1 MVVIDCSKMSM
12 KNGSKDITTLQKE
25 LNKLGYYNKTFD
37 TVYGYYTKQGVK
49 QFQKKYGLSQD
60 GVFGPVTCKKLNE
73 VAEEKTTTTTTSSTT
88 TATVSTKSIFDCPK
102 ISLKRSTTYS
112 SDVKT
117 LQTYLSQLKY
127 YTREI
132 DGIFGEYTEKAV
144 KLFQK
149 DYKLK
154 EDGWFAQ
161 VTCNKLTQVVASK
174 NLTTTT
180 STSSSATKT
189 STTYTP
195 EYAKQ
200 TSATLT
206 LLPEVVV
213 LPVSELDEATNT
225 KTVTGGSISTD
236 TNFDCSKISLR
247 RNSDSTEEVR
257 KLQTILAARGYY
269 TRQVDGDFGQYTE
282 KAVKKLQSA
291 QGNDPDGVFGPK
303 TCAKLQGTS
312 ATSNTATGTA
322 DKKAKKHTITDIKVT
337 PQITDDMDG
346 LSHDITL
353 QTPYSEDKFGY
364 MRKLQ
369 KTIFEYKKDTDVII
383 HHEGYIN
390 EIKLAQEDG
399 AFMIELQIVGY
410 TAFLD
415 MTVEFEKTAKR
426 SVLIQDLAALCGLK
440 AVVDTTGLT
449 DDEYTIKVQ
458 KATTTG
464 TGNGASG
471 LTQLNGDD
479 CTGHYQTNS
488 LSAWSNDIDKCGGN
502 TKIGNS
508 SANYATETAGMS
520 GKEAI
525 LSIWNRFKYGKP
537 GNSHYYPDNEVCPRK
552 LWNKTGTVYGN
563 CADISRLVKCV
574 GEVHG
579 LKVGIKHAPDH
590 YYNLIEWEGKV
601 YTFDCCFQSKRGW
614 YAGQKNNTLCFFNGP
629 WSNG

>member
-25 LNKLGYYNKTFD
+25 LNKLGYYKRTFD
-37 TVYGYYTKQGVK
+37 TTYGYYTKQGVK

-60 GVFGPVTCKKLNE
+60 GVFGPKTCKKLNE
-73 VAEEKTTTTTTSSTT
+73 VAEEKNTTKTTTST

-102 ISLKRSTTYS
+102 ISLKRSSTYS

-117 LQTYLSQLKY
+117 LQSYLSQLKY
-127 YTREI
+127 YTRQV
-132 DGIFGEYTEKAV
+132 DGVFGEYTEKAV

-161 VTCNKLTQVVASK
+161 LTCNKLTQVVASK

-180 STSSSATKT
+180 STSSSSATKT

-247 RNSDSTEEVR
+247 RNSDSKEEVR
-257 KLQTILAARGYY
+257 KLQTLLASRGYY
-269 TRQVDGDFGQYTE
+269 TRQIDGDFGKYTE
-282 KAVKKLQSA
+282 NAVKKLQSA
-291 QGNDPDGVFGPK
+291 QGNDPDGWFGPK

-383 HHEGYIN
+383 HQEGYIN
-390 EIKLAQEDG
+390 EIKLSQEDE

-415 MTVEFEKTAKR
+415 KTVEFEKTAKR

-440 AVVDTTGLT
+440 AVVDTTGLN

-458 KATTTG
+458 KATATG
-464 TGNGASG
+464 TGDNGATG
-471 LTQLNGDD
+471 LTELNGND
-479 CTGHYQTNS
+479 CSPTAP
-488 LSAWSNDIDKCGGN
+488 LSAWSVDINKAGGN

-508 SANYATETAGMS
+508 SANYAQDTKGMTARQ
-520 GKEAI
+520 AI
-525 LSIWNRFKYGKP
+525 MDVYNRFKYGRRGTGKMYL
-537 GNSHYYPDNEVCPRK
+537 NNEYCPRSM
-552 LWNKTGTVYGN
+552 WNKDGTIWGN
-563 CADISRLVKCV
+563 CADISRLIKCI

-579 LKVGIKHAPDH
+579 LRVGIKHTVCH
-590 YYNLIEWEGKV
+590 YYNLIEV
-601 YTFDCCFQSKRGW
+601 N
-614 YAGQKNNTLCFFNGP
+614 GQTYKLDLCFKAGVTGKKYGNEVCDTLTMRGGP
-629 WSNG
+629 WSK

>member
-25 LNKLGYYNKTFD
+25 LNKLGYYKRRFD

-60 GVFGPVTCKKLNE
+60 GVFGPKTCKKLNE
-73 VAEEKTTTTTTSSTT
+73 VAEEKNTTKTTTST

-117 LQTYLSQLKY
+117 LQSYLSQLKY
-127 YTREI
+127 YTRQV
-132 DGIFGEYTEKAV
+132 DGVFGEYTEKAV

-161 VTCNKLTQVVASK
+161 LTCNKLTQVVASK

-180 STSSSATKT
+180 STSSSSATKT

-247 RNSDSTEEVR
+247 RNSDSKEEVR
-257 KLQTILAARGYY
+257 KLQTLLASRGYY
-269 TRQVDGDFGQYTE
+269 TRQIDGDFGKYTE
-282 KAVKKLQSA
+282 NAVKKLQSA
-291 QGNDPDGVFGPK
+291 QGNDPDGWFGPK

-369 KTIFEYKKDTDVII
+369 KTIFEYKKDEDVII

-390 EIKLAQEDG
+390 EIKLSQEDE

-458 KATTTG
+458 KATTG
-464 TGNGASG
+464 AGNGATG
-471 LTQLNGDD
+471 LTQLSGND

-525 LSIWNRFKYGKP
+525 LSIWNRFQYGKP
-537 GNSHYYPDNEVCPRK
+537 GNSNVYRDNEVCPRQ

-601 YTFDCCFQSKRGW
+601 HTFDCCYKSKRGW
-614 YAGQKNNTLCFFNGP
+614 YAGEKNNTLCFFNGP

>member
-25 LNKLGYYNKTFD
+25 LNKLGYYKRKFD

-60 GVFGPVTCKKLNE
+60 GVFGQKTCKKLNE
-73 VAEEKTTTTTTSSTT
+73 VAEEKTTTTTSST
-88 TATVSTKSIFDCPK
+88 TATVSTKSVFDCPK
-102 ISLKRSTTYS
+102 ISLKRSSTYS

-117 LQTYLSQLKY
+117 LQSYLSQLKY
-127 YTREI
+127 YTRQV

-154 EDGWFAQ
+154 QDGWFAQ
-161 VTCNKLTQVVASK
+161 LTCNKLTQVVASK

-180 STSSSATKT
+180 TSSSSTKT
-189 STTYTP
+189 SPTYTP

-247 RNSDSTEEVR
+247 RNSDSKEEVR

-269 TRQVDGDFGQYTE
+269 TRQIDGNFGQYTE

-291 QGNDPDGVFGPK
+291 QGNDPDGWFGPK

-322 DKKAKKHTITDIKVT
+322 DTKAKKHTITDIKAN

-353 QTPYSEDKFGY
+353 QTPYSEEKFGY

-390 EIKLAQEDG
+390 EIKLSQEDE

-479 CTGHYQTNS
+479 CTGHMQTNS

-502 TKIGNS
+502 KKIGNS

-537 GNSHYYPDNEVCPRK
+537 GNSSRYPDNEVCPRK

-601 YTFDCCFQSKRGW
+601 YTFDCCYKSRRGW
-614 YAGQKNNTLCFFNGP
+614 YAGEKNNTLCFFNGP

>member
-25 LNKLGYYNKTFD
+25 LNKLGYYKRTFD

-60 GVFGPVTCKKLNE
+60 GVFGPKTCKKLNE
-73 VAEEKTTTTTTSSTT
+73 VAEEKNTTKTTTST

-117 LQTYLSQLKY
+117 LQSYLSQLKY
-127 YTREI
+127 YTRQV
-132 DGIFGEYTEKAV
+132 DGVFGEYTEKAV
-144 KLFQK
+144 KQFQK

-161 VTCNKLTQVVASK
+161 LTCNKLTQVVASK
-174 NLTTTT
+174 NLTTT
-180 STSSSATKT
+180 SSSSSSATKT

-257 KLQTILAARGYY
+257 KLQTLLASRGYY
-269 TRQVDGDFGQYTE
+269 TRQIDGDFGKYTE
-282 KAVKKLQSA
+282 NAVKKLQSA
-291 QGNDPDGVFGPK
+291 QGNDPDGWFGPK

-390 EIKLAQEDG
+390 EIKLSQEDG

-464 TGNGASG
+464 TGNGATG

-525 LSIWNRFKYGKP
+525 LSIWNRFQYGKP
-537 GNSHYYPDNEVCPRK
+537 GNSSVYRDNEVCPRK

-601 YTFDCCFQSKRGW
+601 HTFDCCYKSKRGW
-614 YAGQKNNTLCFFNGP
+614 YAGEKNNTLCFFNGP